1 MSLSRANVEIF
12 NQKHQMYAEGSEDFL
27 ITESDIKDF
36 LNNEGYVVSNIDIF
50 YDNLQSVHRWTADIM
65 KTNT

>member
-1 MSLSRANVEIF
+1 
-12 NQKHQMYAEGSEDFL
+12 MYAEGSEDFL